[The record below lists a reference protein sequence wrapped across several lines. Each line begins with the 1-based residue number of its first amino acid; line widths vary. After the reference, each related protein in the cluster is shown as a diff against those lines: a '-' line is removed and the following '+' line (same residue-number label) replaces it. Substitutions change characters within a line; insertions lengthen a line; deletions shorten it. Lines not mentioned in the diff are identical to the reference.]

1 VWSEARGAN
10 VVDVDGNVYVDLA
23 SGFGVASMGH
33 AHPRITHA
41 IETQARHLVHGF
53 GDVHPSTPKIELLER
68 LAAMA
73 PFPDAR
79 VILGAHG
86 ADAIEAALK
95 TAMLHTGRAGVMA
108 FVGSY
113 HGLSHGPLSICGYRE
128 DFRAPFLEQLSPHT
142 VFAPWPSEDASVD
155 QAIAAVREVWDM
167 SPTPIGALFVEP
179 ILGRGGVRLPPRGFL
194 RALGAL
200 ARERNACVVA
210 DEILV
215 GLGRCGTR
223 FVSVEDELTPDLLCV
238 GKSLGGGMPISAC
251 IGKNPIM
258 ASWGDSAGE
267 AIHTATFFGHPLACA
282 AALASLDVIE
292 EENLAALAR
301 EKGAFWLETLSKLK
315 ASHPSIRD
323 VRGRGMLMGIEL
335 DSGVRTLKLIPAL
348 LTRGWITL
356 AAGMG
361 AEVLQ
366 IVPPITIDDSLLFAF
381 VRDLEIVLSEVGA

>member
-1 VWSEARGAN
+1 MWAEARGSN

-33 AHPRITHA
+33 GHPRITRA
-41 IETQARHLVHGF
+41 IETQTRRLVHGF
-53 GDVHPSTPKIELLER
+53 GDVHPSIPKIELLER

-73 PFPDAR
+73 PFPRAR

-95 TAMLHTGRAGVMA
+95 TAMLHTGHAGVMA

-128 DFRAPFLEQLSPHT
+128 DFRTPFQEQLNPRT
-142 VFAPWPSEDASVD
+142 VFAPWPNETTNVDA
-155 QAIAAVREVWDM
+155 AIAAVREAWDA
-167 SPTPIGALFVEP
+167 SPAPIGALFIEP
-179 ILGRGGVRLPPRGFL
+179 ILGRGGVRIPPHGFL

-200 ARERNACVVA
+200 ARERNACVVV

-215 GLGRCGTR
+215 GLGRCGSR
-223 FVSVEDELTPDLLCV
+223 FVSVEEGLEPDLLCI

-251 IGKNPIM
+251 IGRDHIM
-258 ASWGDSAGE
+258 TSWGDSAGE

-292 EENLAALAR
+292 EEDLAALAQR
-301 EKGAFWLETLSKLK
+301 KGALWLDALSQLRR
-315 ASHPSIRD
+315 AHPCIRA

-335 DSGVRTLKLIPAL
+335 DSGQRTLKLIPTL
-348 LTRGWITL
+348 LSRGWITL
-356 AAGMG
+356 AAGAG

-366 IVPPITIDDSLLFAF
+366 IVPPITIDESLLGAF
-381 VRDLEIVLSEVGA
+381 VRELDLALSEVGS